1 MALYSLSPHGLL
13 YTTSSLPSFYGHKE
27 NKKKVAPKRLFRE
40 NSEEMIDPAKFSTAL
55 EQWYDKHGRKLPWRE
70 TVNPYKIWV
79 SEIMLQQTQ
88 VPRVKK
94 DFYPKFLAKFP
105 TIKSLAKAKWQ
116 DLYPVWR
123 GLGFYSRGKNML
135 RTAQKI
141 VDNFDGEF
149 PKEQKTLESFPGI
162 GTYTAKAIRAFAW
175 NEKVAAVDTNIQKI
189 IEVLWPQENIEK
201 TAQQLV
207 EVSPSGRAW
216 NNAMMDLASAIR
228 VGETIEGELGTFFTS
243 EMLKSFQSE
252 KRKPAPKKKKSRKF
266 KIEVGAACILKDG
279 KYLVQTRPIGKSF
292 VGQWEFPGG
301 KREKGETFRDCVKRE
316 IQEELGIEVSVRPH
330 FCEIIQE
337 FEKTILVLRF
347 HRCQIQSGEPRGRE
361 NQEIRWVAPSK
372 FDGLNFLDTNGLCL
386 EKLKKMRV

>member
-1 MALYSLSPHGLL
+1 
-13 YTTSSLPSFYGHKE
+13 
-27 NKKKVAPKRLFRE
+27 
-40 NSEEMIDPAKFSTAL
+40 MIDPAKFSTAL
-55 EQWYDKHGRKLPWRE
+55 EKWYATCGRTLPWRE
-70 TVNPYKIWV
+70 TVDPYEIWV
-79 SEIMLQQTQ
+79 SEVMLQQTQ
-88 VPRVKK
+88 VSRVKK
-94 DFYPKFLAKFP
+94 DFYPKFLKKFS
-105 TIKSLAKAKWQ
+105 TVQLLTAAKWH
-116 DLYPVWR
+116 DVFPVWR

-135 RTAQKI
+135 RAARKI
-141 VDNFDGEF
+141 TNDFNGEF
-149 PKEQKTLESFPGI
+149 PREQTNLESLPGV

-175 NEKVAAVDTNIQKI
+175 DEKVAAIDTNIQKI

-201 TAQQLV
+201 KAQQLV
-207 EVSPSGRAW
+207 DVSHSGRTW

-228 VGETIEGELGTFFTS
+228 AGETIEGKLGAFFTP
-243 EMLKSFQSE
+243 EILKSFQPE
-252 KRKPAPKKKKSRKF
+252 KKKKTTTKKKKTGKF
-266 KIEVGAACILKDG
+266 KIEVGAACILKEG
-279 KYLVQTRPIGKSF
+279 KYLVQTRPTGKSF

-372 FDGLNFLDTNGLCL
+372 FDGLNFLDTNGPCL